1 MIRVSVMYPKGDD
14 ATFDFDYYKT
24 THMGLVMEH
33 MKADRT
39 EVDKCV
45 NGPYMCIGHL
55 YFDSMESLQ
64 AGMAGA
70 EPVLADIPNFT
81 NAEAVMSTSEVLD

>member
-14 ATFDFDYYKT
+14 KTFDFDYYNT
-24 THMGLVMEH
+24 THMAMVVEH
-33 MKADRT
+33 MGANRT

-45 NGPYMCIGHL
+45 NGPYMAIGHL
-55 YFDSMESLQ
+55 YYDSMDALQ

-70 EPVLADIPNFT
+70 GPVMADVANFT
-81 NAEAVMSTSEVLD
+81 NAEPVMVTSEVLE

>member
-14 ATFDFDYYKT
+14 ATFDVDYYT
-24 THMGLVMEH
+24 NQHMAIVHENMGVN
-33 MKADRT
+33 RT

-45 NGPYMCIGHL
+45 DGPYMAIGHL
-55 YFDSMESLQ
+55 YYDSMEAVQ

-70 EPVLADIPNFT
+70 GPALADIPNFT
-81 NAEAVMSTSEVLD
+81 NAEPVVVTSEILE